1 MTDHDDV
8 TPDNLPGT
16 GKPWEPDAEHTEP
29 DADPTGTH
37 LHAWV
42 LGHDDGRPFYVAMPR
57 PFKSRGNATYHAKKW
72 AEPIHGSFGF
82 MVLECKGDNA
92 ACPLWCTFR
101 ASGAQAL
108 LEPWHNTDG
117 KEGENG

>member
-1 MTDHDDV
+1 MQS
-8 TPDNLPGT
+8 TPNRTRTQQARTYTLGFSATTMAAHSMLPCPG
-16 GKPWEPDAEHTEP
+16 
-29 DADPTGTH
+29 
-37 LHAWV
+37 
-42 LGHDDGRPFYVAMPR
+42 